1 MGGGGLIM
9 QSEED
14 CSTLAEF
21 TSVTVSPTGG
31 GGLVIQLSM
40 LDRDLVMSWKRKI
53 IICDHLMILI

>member
-14 CSTLAEF
+14 CSTLAE
-21 TSVTVSPTGG
+21 STVSPTGG

-53 IICDHLMILI
+53 IYL